1 VSNTKR
7 PSVENGSV
15 KFSDSDISVNGSGV
29 LLVNLEGTD
38 EKFGDSLVIDLANA
52 ASPVPAPSTFAPL
65 VPVWSVLPEQ
75 SAASF
80 STGREGHNAALA
92 ASSETAFSYRL
103 AGVWIAFFR
112 RLLTVYQSTWPEL
125 IKGWAP

>member
-1 VSNTKR
+1 LCYFACLAVARNDLICAAVAHSGECFTVGASFGTTAPVSNTKR

-65 VPVWSVLPEQ
+65 VPV
-75 SAASF
+75 
-80 STGREGHNAALA
+80 
-92 ASSETAFSYRL
+92 
-103 AGVWIAFFR
+103 
-112 RLLTVYQSTWPEL
+112 
-125 IKGWAP
+125 